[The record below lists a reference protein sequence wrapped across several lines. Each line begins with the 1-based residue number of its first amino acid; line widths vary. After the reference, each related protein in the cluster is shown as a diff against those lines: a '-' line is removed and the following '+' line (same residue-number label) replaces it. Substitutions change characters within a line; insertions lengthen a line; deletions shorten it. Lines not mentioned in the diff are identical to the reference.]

1 MPLGK
6 FVRSPAGLETKTAR
20 QQAFIEFQNTGK
32 HTEEQVFFVNCI
44 VDYIAEHGNL
54 EQQEVADDEFACG
67 LVEVFC
73 DNIVEFQRIMK
84 IVADIN
90 ANVMPMAA

>member
-6 FVRSPAGLETKTAR
+6 FVRSLAGIEAEIAR
-20 QQAFIEFQNTGK
+20 QAFIEFQDTGK

-44 VDYIAEHGNL
+44 VDYIEEHGNL
-54 EQQEVADDEFACG
+54 EQQEMADDEFDCG

-90 ANVMPMAA
+90 ANAMPMAA